1 MIAVFFALICIFIQN
16 EVLLLRKYFK
26 KDKDLKSFLFCKI
39 LSLFYIQITIIAYH
53 NDTFFYK
60 YHYGK
65 IQNLHWLSLYVM
77 CKTINLYIQ

>member
-53 NDTFFYK
+53 NDTFFISIIMVKYK
-60 YHYGK
+60 
-65 IQNLHWLSLYVM
+65 I
-77 CKTINLYIQ
+77 YIGYPCM

>member
-1 MIAVFFALICIFIQN
+1 MIL
-16 EVLLLRKYFK
+16 
-26 KDKDLKSFLFCKI
+26 
-39 LSLFYIQITIIAYH
+39 
-53 NDTFFYK
+53 FYK